1 MTLKRLRRHWD
12 VLGKKDPLWA
22 VLASDD
28 KRGNRW
34 RVDEFF
40 ATGQGEIEE
49 VTKYVEALGVE
60 IDRRNAL
67 DFGCGVG
74 RLTQALADRF
84 EVVWGV
90 DIAPSMIERAKHYDR
105 HPGTCHYIL
114 NERDDLQMF
123 ETASFGFIYS
133 NIVLQH
139 IEPRYQRS
147 YMREFVRVL
156 TPGGV
161 LVFQLP
167 SERIEGHSGTWG
179 TLKQVIR
186 SIAPAPI
193 LSAYKRIRWGRR
205 AFIKM
210 WGMPRDEVTGLLR
223 AEGATILDVR
233 ADRFAGANWAGFRY
247 TVTK

>member
-34 RVDEFF
+34 HVDEFF
-40 ATGQGEIEE
+40 ATGEGEIEE
-49 VTKYVEALGVE
+49 VTTYVEALGVE
-60 IDRRNAL
+60 LDHRNAL

-84 EVVWGV
+84 DVVWGV
-90 DIAPSMIERAKHYDR
+90 DIAPSMIEQAKLYDR
-105 HPGTCHYIL
+105 HAGTCHYIL
-114 NERDDLQMF
+114 NERADLQMF
-123 ETASFGFIYS
+123 ESESFGFIYS

-139 IEPRYQRS
+139 MDPRYQRS
-147 YMREFVRVL
+147 YIREFVRVL
-156 TPGGV
+156 APGGV

-167 SERIEGHSGTWG
+167 SEWIEGEHGTWG
-179 TLKQVIR
+179 RLKLAIK
-186 SIAPAPI
+186 SLAPSPI

-205 AFIKM
+205 ALIKM
-210 WGMPRDEVTGLLR
+210 WGMPREEVTRLLR
-223 AEGATILDVR
+223 AEGATMLDTR
-233 ADRFAGANWAGFRY
+233 EDGFAGANWAGFRY

>member
-22 VLASDD
+22 VLASDN

-40 ATGQGEIEE
+40 ATGLDEIEE
-49 VTKYVEALGVE
+49 VTKYVESLGLE
-60 IDRRNAL
+60 LDHRNAL

-90 DIAPSMIERAKHYDR
+90 DIAASMIEQAKHFDR

-123 ETASFGFIYS
+123 ESASFGFIYS

-139 IEPRYQRS
+139 MEPRYQRS

-156 TPGGV
+156 TRGGV

-167 SERIEGHSGTWG
+167 SERIERESGTWG
-179 TLKQVIR
+179 GLKQAIKF
-186 SIAPAPI
+186 IAPAPI

-205 AFIKM
+205 ALIKM
-210 WGMPRDEVTGLLR
+210 WGMPRDEVTGLLL

>member
-12 VLGKKDPLWA
+12 VLGRKDPLWA
-22 VLASDD
+22 VLASDE

-40 ATGQGEIEE
+40 ATGQDEIEE

-60 IDRRNAL
+60 LDHRNAL

-84 EVVWGV
+84 EIVWGV
-90 DIAPSMIERAKHYDR
+90 DIAPSMIEQAKHYDR
-105 HPGTCHYIL
+105 HPGSCHYIL
-114 NERDDLQMF
+114 NERGDLRMF

-139 IEPRYQRS
+139 MEPRYQRS
-147 YMREFVRVL
+147 YVREFVRIL
-156 TPGGV
+156 TSGGV

-167 SERIEGHSGTWG
+167 SERIEREGSTWG
-179 TLKQVIR
+179 SIKRGIK

-193 LSAYKRIRWGRR
+193 LGAYKRIRWGRR
-205 AFIKM
+205 ALIKM
-210 WGMPRDEVTGLLR
+210 CGMPRDEVTGLLR
-223 AEGATILDVR
+223 AEGATILDIR
-233 ADRFAGANWAGFRY
+233 TDRSAGASWAGFRY

>member
-1 MTLKRLRRHWD
+1 MTLKRVRRHWD
-12 VLGKKDPLWA
+12 VLGQKDPLWA
-22 VLASDD
+22 VLTSDD

-40 ATGQGEIEE
+40 ATGQDEIEE

-60 IDRRNAL
+60 LDHRNAL

-84 EVVWGV
+84 EVVWGI
-90 DIAPSMIERAKHYDR
+90 DIAPSMIEQAKHYDR
-105 HPGTCHYIL
+105 HHGTCHYIL
-114 NERDDLQMF
+114 NERADLRMF
-123 ETASFGFIYS
+123 ENASFGFIYS

-139 IEPRYQRS
+139 IESRYQRS
-147 YMREFVRVL
+147 YIQEFVRVL

-167 SERIEGHSGTWG
+167 SERIEGERERWG
-179 TLKQVIR
+179 SLKRAIR
-186 SIAPAPI
+186 SITPAPI
-193 LSAYKRIRWGRR
+193 LSAYKRVRWGRR
-205 AFIKM
+205 ALIKM
-210 WGMPRDEVTGLLR
+210 WGMPRDEVTELLR

-247 TVTK
+247 AVTK